1 MKDAQSRLA
10 QHEGSEDRFQELL
23 LSQNKINEQ
32 SRSINDLQVEITS
45 LKDEV
50 GGARQTK
57 AFYEESLERAKTQA
71 TLLQGKLDA
80 CEADLSEER
89 DRSAGL
95 EEQVAKLESQLAKLS
110 SAHHA
115 GGSELVEKLRA
126 VELENSHLKEK
137 TFRMTDQLQ
146 QVFQTLGKVTG
157 DSAAG

>member
-32 SRSINDLQVEITS
+32 TRSINDMQVEIAS
-45 LKDEV
+45 LKNEV
-50 GGARQTK
+50 GSARQTK
-57 AFYEESLERAKTQA
+57 AFYEESVERAKTQA

-89 DRSAGL
+89 DRSASL
-95 EEQVAKLESQLAKLS
+95 EDQVAKLESQLAKLS
-110 SAHHA
+110 YAND
-115 GGSELVEKLRA
+115 GGAELVEKMRA

-146 QVFQTLGKVTG
+146 
-157 DSAAG
+157 